1 MKTPNKRELQQNT
14 FNHSLNIDFTD
25 FMNLWKKLNGKPY
38 SFFVIDATLS
48 SDNPLRFRK
57 KILEII

>member
-1 MKTPNKRELQQNT
+1 MKTPNKRELLQNT

-25 FMNLWKKLNGKPY
+25 FINHYKKFNGKPY
-38 SFFVIDATLS
+38 PFFMIDATLS

-57 KILEII
+57 TILEII